1 MKYKIRFDMDNNYN
15 IIELYPNE
23 EYDVNDLDSEEFS
36 EECVYSGSL
45 SDCEAF
51 IRLSEGGYM

>member
-1 MKYKIRFDMDNNYN
+1 MDNNYN